1 MRNKRGSPAPVKHKH
16 GGGGSQS
23 PATSIGGSYILDRML
38 VPRVESYALNN
49 SIEDHAEVADYL
61 RRNHRE
67 YQRKQLGPFRG
78 MVAKAIAVVQRSGGA
93 QKPELSLQSPDDKHS
108 RKKRKLDVASRTG
121 GSTPKSPS
129 GALRSGAGQGAGS
142 SSSRKR
148 RAEESGED
156 EDGFE
161 QGEVGGEEGRWAA
174 RRKKQEAERGSDD
187 NISDSDEDESGF
199 DGSEGAGGS
208 SSEPELDETG
218 AAQIATAAA
227 ARHASGM
234 NGSLLSLY
242 AQPPSGNGAAAAA
255 GVTSEGGGTGKGAGG
270 KAPPAF
276 APRAMIAAAAAA
288 AIAASK
294 SAAAAKGEKALAQAR
309 GSKPVAETADGPST
323 SGRAFGSVSPFNI
336 VLGATQP
343 PPRTSIHT
351 PHPPSSEP
359 TPNSASSAAA
369 AAATGTPPPAAAAP
383 SLTANQEKPAPVQAS
398 VSEKSAQPAQPSAAA
413 VAGPEGAAGLPTG
426 KQGGGGDE
434 EDSEAAAEGKA
445 TVKTLRK
452 VKKGKGGPAAPG
464 GARPRGSM
472 GVGPGG
478 GGGGG
483 GMSLMPSAL
492 TAAKG
497 ITYDDLGGIE
507 EVLSDIRELIE
518 YPLKHPEVYAWLG
531 VEPPRGVLLHGP
543 PGCGKTALANAI
555 ANECGVPFLRVSAP
569 EIVSG
574 MSGES
579 EAKLRG
585 LFAEAVD
592 LAPCIMFIDEID
604 AIFPKRETAQRE
616 MERRIVAQML
626 TCMDDLA
633 GGAGPA
639 GAHGGADQESGEEA
653 PLKAA
658 RPHVIVIGATNRPDA
673 LDPALR
679 RAGRFDRE
687 ISLGIPTEAARV
699 KILSVLTRRLRLEG
713 DFDFRVVAKKT
724 PGFVGADLTAL
735 IKEAAAIAVTRIFS
749 RMDPSLHPAASPS
762 PSTAAAAAAAP
773 STPSTLITLPA
784 PPPTSATEPS
794 PLSQSQPHPQPLLAS
809 LPTTDTSNTAET
821 TATAVQQH
829 PQAGAP
835 QPIDPDPMDTDAPQA
850 TSDHPAPTS
859 DSNPRA
865 PAALTVGGTTAA
877 AAAAAPQQPPLAV
890 VAAQPQR
897 PLLRFGGGPL
907 GPADLRGLAITM
919 ADFLAALPKVQ
930 PSVRREGFTTTP
942 DVTWEDVGSLDEV
955 REELSFAITQ
965 PIAHPERFASMGLSS
980 ATGAVAHESGANFI
994 SIKGPELLNKYVG
1007 ESERAVRQLFAR
1019 ARAAHP
1025 CVLFFDEMDALAP
1038 RRGTDSNAAAERVV
1052 NQLLTEMDGIDARLG
1067 VAATRR
1073 LPLADGV
1080 DVVSV
1085 ANDPRAAGFSG
1096 ADCAAVAREA
1106 CVLALKESIAAGT
1119 GDGNTA
1125 RIHQRHFDAA
1135 LSRVQPSVSRKDI
1148 RIYDALRGKLRSS
1161 RGVGQQQPG
1170 KQQQLL
1176 QPTPVDDGT
1185 EAAAAGA
1192 SDHPAAMEAEGTAV
1206 EGGED
1211 EQSEGAAGVP
1221 AGARRPEGGRQ
1232 GSERYGTGGESSA
1245 ENPSNLHVQ

>member
-199 DGSEGAGGS
+199 DGSEGEDDEGGDLGEGMEGLGGS

-309 GSKPVAETADGPST
+309 GSKPVAETDSHSGRPPPSLATYRPVLHHCSPLCPPSASLMNSQQMAPPPAAGPSAA
-323 SGRAFGSVSPFNI
+323 SPPFNI

-452 VKKGKGGPAAPG
+452 
-464 GARPRGSM
+464 
-472 GVGPGG
+472 
-478 GGGGG
+478 
-483 GMSLMPSAL
+483 
-492 TAAKG
+492 
-497 ITYDDLGGIE
+497 
-507 EVLSDIRELIE
+507 
-518 YPLKHPEVYAWLG
+518 LKTGEVYAWLG

-633 GGAGPA
+633 GGGGPA

-784 PPPTSATEPS
+784 PPPHLSNRTVPTLSVTAAPSATPR
-794 PLSQSQPHPQPLLAS
+794 
-809 LPTTDTSNTAET
+809 LPPNNRH
-821 TATAVQQH
+821 QQH
-829 PQAGAP
+829 RRNYSHRY
-835 QPIDPDPMDTDAPQA
+835 APQA

-980 ATGAVAHESGANFI
+980 ATGVLLYGPPGCGKTLVAKAVAHESGANFI
-994 SIKGPELLNKYVG
+994 SI
-1007 ESERAVRQLFAR
+1007 
-1019 ARAAHP
+1019 
-1025 CVLFFDEMDALAP
+1025 
-1038 RRGTDSNAAAERVV
+1038 
-1052 NQLLTEMDGIDARLG
+1052 
-1067 VAATRR
+1067 
-1073 LPLADGV
+1073 
-1080 DVVSV
+1080 
-1085 ANDPRAAGFSG
+1085 
-1096 ADCAAVAREA
+1096 
-1106 CVLALKESIAAGT
+1106 KESIAAGT

-1192 SDHPAAMEAEGTAV
+1192 SDHPAAMEDEGTAV

-1211 EQSEGAAGVP
+1211 EESEGAAGVLS
-1221 AGARRPEGGRQ
+1221 GATRPEAGRRGSGGD
-1232 GSERYGTGGESSA
+1232 GTGGDPGDEDGELCS
-1245 ENPSNLHVQ
+1245 